1 MALKFFDIETLG
13 SGVTVHIGK
22 NRRTYNMRYVYD
34 EKQLR
39 TYVKHLIKDG
49 YTYVG
54 RDIQKDLND
63 AILKAWLH
71 NDSLTDI
78 SIGEKTM
85 TYCEFPVAG
94 WFEEYKVPAL
104 KWRHPGQ
111 IPEIKKVIF
120 NPPAT
125 IVMWEDGT
133 KTVVKCRKGEE
144 YSKEA
149 GLAFCVMKKTYGG
162 KFHRMFKDWCKE

>member
-1 MALKFFDIETLG
+1 MGLKYFDFEILG
-13 SGVTVHIGK
+13 SGVTVYIDK
-22 NRRTYNMRYVYD
+22 DRRTYNMRYAYD
-34 EKQLR
+34 GKQLYR
-39 TYVKHLIKDG
+39 HIQRLMANG

-54 RDIQKDLND
+54 RDIWKDLGD
-63 AILKAWLH
+63 AILKARLNEKYGV
-71 NDSLTDI
+71 NDVKAI
-78 SIGEKTM
+78 
-85 TYCEFPVAG
+85 
-94 WFEEYKVPAL
+94 EEVTL

-133 KTVVKCRKGEE
+133 KTIVKCRKGEE

-149 GLAFCVMKKTYGG
+149 GLAFCVMKKTYGS

>member
-1 MALKFFDIETLG
+1 
-13 SGVTVHIGK
+13 
-22 NRRTYNMRYVYD
+22 
-34 EKQLR
+34 
-39 TYVKHLIKDG
+39 
-49 YTYVG
+49 
-54 RDIQKDLND
+54 
-63 AILKAWLH
+63 
-71 NDSLTDI
+71 
-78 SIGEKTM
+78 M

-94 WFEEYKVPAL
+94 WFGEYKAKTSAPLGNPVTIKGYCDMTFEAPSI

-149 GLAFCVMKKTYGG
+149 GLAFCVMKKTYGS
-162 KFHRMFKDWCKE
+162 KFHRMFKDWCKEG